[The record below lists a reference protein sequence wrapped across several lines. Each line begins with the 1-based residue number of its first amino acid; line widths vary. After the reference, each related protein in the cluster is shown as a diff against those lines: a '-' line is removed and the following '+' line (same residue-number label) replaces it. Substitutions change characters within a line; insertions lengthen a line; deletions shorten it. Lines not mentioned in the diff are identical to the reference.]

1 MQRKYHMKSSERSR
15 LFRWMG
21 IIILCLMLFGCLYVC
36 TKKGDQETPGT
47 RADRVE
53 QILSEMTLKDKVEQ
67 MMVVSFREWK
77 ESPTAQDVITVDNKE
92 VDEKGDNVTE
102 LNDIFRETL
111 RTHHFGGVYLFSENY
126 DCAEQTLKLVADF
139 QKTTVEGGCNSPDV
153 YVQYHMADI
162 TGERPGNRLCSQS
175 ACGAVRLFRIWGSER
190 KSAGE
195 TAGN

>member
-1 MQRKYHMKSSERSR
+1 MQRKYHMKSSERSS

-36 TKKGDQETPGT
+36 TKKGNQENPGT

-77 ESPTAQDVITVDNKE
+77 ESHTAQDVITVDNKE

-111 RTHHFGGVYLFSENY
+111 RTHHFGGAYLFAENY

-153 YVQYHMADI
+153 YVQYHMADF
-162 TGERPGNRLCSQS
+162 TGERPGNCLCPQS